1 MIKIGE
7 LSQITGIS
15 IQTIRYYESEGLIT
29 PIEVD
34 RWTNYR
40 YYDERSIERLS
51 EISYL
56 KELGFSLKEI
66 KNLSEESIKEKI
78 SQTKNKIK
86 KLSQNI
92 HKLSSIVKE
101 KGEFIMK
108 HFVNDEQVVGKW
120 KKIAVVKKKEDF
132 TSNKFDDEEI
142 FNFKELYFLP
152 HGEEYWVFSWTKGIL
167 YLKDR
172 QLPYEIIDN
181 RLFVGVIDIKT
192 NTIDN
197 YVVYEKVDNKQ
208 YLKDEITIKDDTNI
222 PFIKDEKV
230 IGFWESIDFVTD
242 VSKFDQNKKF
252 WKEDLYLKKY
262 TFEPDGTLLASFN
275 QIHNVYKINW
285 SKSVVIDKNQSTVSE
300 YLIKSIDNINYMF
313 IEWKSGDYTFGGNVR
328 GYYILKKI
336 N

>member
-1 MIKIGE
+1 MIKIGQ
-7 LSQITGIS
+7 LSQLTRIS
-15 IQTIRYYESEGLIT
+15 IQTIRFYESEGLIM

-78 SQTKNKIK
+78 SQTKNQIK
-86 KLSQNI
+86 KLSRNI

-132 TSNKFDDEEI
+132 KSNKFDDVEI

-152 HGEEYWVFSWTKGIL
+152 NGEEYWVFSWTKGIL

-181 RLFVGVIDIKT
+181 TLFVGVIDIKT

-208 YLKDEITIKDDTNI
+208 YSKDEITIKDDTNI
-222 PFIKDEKV
+222 PFIRDEKV

-242 VSKFDQNKKF
+242 VSKFDPNNKF

-262 TFEPDGTLLASFN
+262 TFEPDGTLLVSYN
-275 QIHNVYKINW
+275 KIHDVYKINW

-300 YLIKSIDNINYMF
+300 YLIKSIDNVNYMF